1 MGSIAVRAA
10 KAIGYVS
17 AGTVEFMYSR
27 GDFYFLEMNTR
38 LQVEHPITEMV
49 TGVDLAKE
57 QILIASGE
65 DLGFSQN
72 EMQIRGWAIECRIN
86 AEDPLNDFAPS
97 PGKIKRYRSP
107 GGPGIR
113 VDSGVYTGYVIPPYY
128 DSLISKLVAH
138 GRDRKEAIARMERA
152 LYEYIIVGVQTN
164 IIFHKA
170 VLRNER
176 FRRGDINTHFIKEE
190 NIIEAVKKVA
200 SEDYEK
206 GKSLASALGADNRKV
221 AAISAAVG
229 SYMSMNKS
237 KEKS

>member
-1 MGSIAVRAA
+1 
-10 KAIGYVS
+10 
-17 AGTVEFMYSR
+17 
-27 GDFYFLEMNTR
+27 EMNTR

-57 QILIASGE
+57 QIIVAAGCPLAYDQSDMKI
-65 DLGFSQN
+65 N
-72 EMQIRGWAIECRIN
+72 GWAIECRIN

-138 GRDRKEAIARMERA
+138 GKDRKEAIARMERA
-152 LYEYIIVGVQTN
+152 LYEYIITGVSTN

-170 VLRNER
+170 VLRNKR
-176 FRRGDINTHFIKEE
+176 FRSGDINTHFIKEE
-190 NIIEAVKKVA
+190 NIVEAVKAVA
-200 SEDYEK
+200 VEDYEK
-206 GKSLASALGADNRKV
+206 GMTLASALGADNRQV
-221 AAISAAVG
+221 AAIAAAVG
-229 SYMSMNKS
+229 SYLSRQKAG
-237 KEKS
+237 EKS